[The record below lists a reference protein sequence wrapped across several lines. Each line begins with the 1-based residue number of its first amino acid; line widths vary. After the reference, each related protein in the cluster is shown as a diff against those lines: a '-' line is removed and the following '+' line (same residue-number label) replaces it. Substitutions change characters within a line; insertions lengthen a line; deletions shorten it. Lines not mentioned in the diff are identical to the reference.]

1 MSLHGKVAVVT
12 GAAQGIGRAICQR
25 LASEGA
31 DLGLCDLNLEGA
43 QDAAQ
48 EMSGCAG
55 KYLALQADV
64 ASSAEVEGMIRRVLD
79 IWGHVDI
86 LVNNAGITKD
96 SLLLRMKD
104 EDWNSVLDVN
114 LKGAFYFTREV
125 LRPMMKQRWGRI
137 INVASVVG
145 VMGNVGQANY
155 VSSKAGLIGL
165 TKATARETAARG
177 ITVNAV
183 APGFIETDMTRRLSE
198 EIRQAMLKQIPLGRF
213 GGPEDVAGV
222 VGFLASEAS
231 SYVTGQVIHINGGM
245 YM

>member
-1 MSLHGKVAVVT
+1 
-12 GAAQGIGRAICQR
+12 
-25 LASEGA
+25 
-31 DLGLCDLNLEGA
+31 
-43 QDAAQ
+43 
-48 EMSGCAG
+48 MSGHGG
-55 KYLALQADV
+55 KYHALQADV
-64 ASSAEVEGMIRRVLD
+64 ASSAEVQGMIRQVLD
-79 IWGHVDI
+79 IWGRVDI

-96 SLLLRMKD
+96 ALLLRMKD
-104 EDWNSVLDVN
+104 EDWTLVLDVN
-114 LKGAFYFTREV
+114 LKGAFYCTREV

-165 TKATARETAARG
+165 TKATAREAAARG

-183 APGFIETDMTRRLSE
+183 APGFIETPMTRRLAE

-213 GGPEDVAGV
+213 GGPEEVAGV

-231 SYVTGQVIHINGGM
+231 GYVTGQVIHINGGM

>member
-1 MSLHGKVAVVT
+1 MSLQGKVALVT
-12 GAAQGIGRAICQR
+12 GAAQGIGRAICER

-31 DLGLCDLNLEGA
+31 NLGLCDLNLEGA
-43 QDAAQ
+43 QGVA
-48 EMSGCAG
+48 EGMSGHGG
-55 KYLALQADV
+55 KYHALQADV
-64 ASSAEVEGMIRRVLD
+64 ASSAEVQGMIRQVLD
-79 IWGHVDI
+79 IWGRVDI

-96 SLLLRMKD
+96 ALLLRMKD
-104 EDWNSVLDVN
+104 EDWTLVLDVN
-114 LKGAFYFTREV
+114 LKGAFYCTREV

-165 TKATARETAARG
+165 TKATAREAAARG

-183 APGFIETDMTRRLSE
+183 APGFIETPMTRRLAE

-213 GGPEDVAGV
+213 GGPEEVAGV

-231 SYVTGQVIHINGGM
+231 GYVTGQVIHINGGM